1 MKSDPSMKVATS
13 GDPTVAM
20 WAAAKYDPASALSV
34 AWGKLFRV
42 VAWCTAVPSF
52 GLLGWSLIAYGGLDH
67 PTAKQTMGY
76 FLNDYVAACGIGLTA
91 LFASISIHRV
101 RRRDV
106 PILFGGCVAGVLF
119 LYLPSL
125 ANAWPV
131 LKGQK
136 LPATAI
142 VPLAFPF
149 ALVALAAAAS
159 IFGKRRKAGG
169 A

>member
-1 MKSDPSMKVATS
+1 MRVATS
-13 GDPTVAM
+13 GDGTVAM
-20 WAAAKYDPASALSV
+20 WAAARYDPASALQT

-52 GLLGWSLIAYGGLDH
+52 GLLGWSAIAYARVDA
-67 PTAKQTMGY
+67 PTDIQTLGF
-76 FLNDYVAACGIGLTA
+76 FLNDYVAACGVGLSA
-91 LFASISIHRV
+91 LFASIALPRL

-106 PILFGGCVAGVLF
+106 PILFGACLAGILL

-125 ANAWPV
+125 VHSWPV
-131 LKGQK
+131 LRTKK
-136 LPATAI
+136 MPASAI

-149 ALVALAAAAS
+149 ALMAVSAAAAVVA
-159 IFGKRRKAGG
+159 KRRKPKA